1 MGEEEEIEGAIAT
14 DNDNDGKYP
23 NNACQKWKIM
33 TKPSKVKLLFFGS
46 EQPSLVTILLI
57 LCFNPLH
64 IVSK

>member
-1 MGEEEEIEGAIAT
+1 MGEEEEIEDAIAT

-46 EQPSLVTILLI
+46 EQPSLVTIL
-57 LCFNPLH
+57 
-64 IVSK
+64 

>member
-1 MGEEEEIEGAIAT
+1 MEEEEEIEGAIAT
-14 DNDNDGKYP
+14 DNDNDGKYQ

-33 TKPSKVKLLFFGS
+33 TKPSKVKLLFGS

-64 IVSK
+64 TVSK